1 LIFIHNYYNL
11 AHQYIYPVHAFLHTQ
26 IIHYPTE
33 AAVDKEKIKNAIRMI
48 LEEVDPNP
56 ARTDLERT
64 PERVA
69 NMFEEIF
76 SGAFENPEDA
86 LIVLVKDIPIYSMC
100 EHHMLPFFG
109 HAHIAYIPKDNR
121 ITGLSKLARVVDVY
135 AKRLQVQERLT
146 TSIADLLV
154 KKLKPYGVIVV
165 VEAEHLCMIM
175 RGVKKP
181 GSYTVTSAVRG
192 IFKENEKTRAEA
204 LSLILAARP
213 FKY

>member
-1 LIFIHNYYNL
+1 M
-11 AHQYIYPVHAFLHTQ
+11 
-26 IIHYPTE
+26 
-33 AAVDKEKIKNAIRMI
+33 DKEKIKNAIRMI

-86 LIVLVKDIPIYSMC
+86 LKVMLNEQHDEIVLVKDIPIYSMC

>member
-1 LIFIHNYYNL
+1 MN
-11 AHQYIYPVHAFLHTQ
+11 
-26 IIHYPTE
+26 
-33 AAVDKEKIKNAIRMI
+33 KEKIKKAIQMI
-48 LEEVDPNP
+48 IEEVDPEP
-56 ARTDLERT
+56 ERPDLERT

-76 SGAFENPEDA
+76 SGAFEKPEDA
-86 LIVLVKDIPIYSMC
+86 LKVLLTEQHDEIVLVKDIPIFSMC

-109 HAHIAYIPKDNR
+109 HAHVGYIPRENR
-121 ITGLSKLARVVDVY
+121 ITGLSKIARVVDIY

-146 TSIADLLV
+146 TSIADLIM

-165 VEAEHLCMIM
+165 VEAEHLCMVM

-204 LSLILAARP
+204 LSLILAGRP
-213 FKY
+213 SKF

>member
-1 LIFIHNYYNL
+1 VYQF
-11 AHQYIYPVHAFLHTQ
+11 AHSPGETVN
-26 IIHYPTE
+26 
-33 AAVDKEKIKNAIRMI
+33 KEKIKKAIQMI
-48 LEEVDPNP
+48 IEEVDPEP
-56 ARTDLERT
+56 ERPDLERT

-76 SGAFENPEDA
+76 SGAFEKPEDA
-86 LIVLVKDIPIYSMC
+86 LKVLLTEQHDEIVLVKDIPIFSMC

-109 HAHIAYIPKDNR
+109 HAHVGYIPRENR
-121 ITGLSKLARVVDVY
+121 ITGLSKIARVVDIY

-146 TSIADLLV
+146 TSIADLIM

-165 VEAEHLCMIM
+165 VEAEHLCMVM

-204 LSLILAARP
+204 LSLILAGRP
-213 FKY
+213 SKF